1 MSDQRHE
8 HRKELLRD
16 LFACTFNGLHPER
29 MESVKNLEYIKKI
42 LAELTDLDSVI
53 QANAPERALTE
64 INKVDL
70 AIMRLIMFESKHAD
84 TPPKVLI
91 DEGIELAKE
100 FGSDS
105 SPKFINGVLAQILL

>member
-8 HRKELLRD
+8 QREELLRD
-16 LFACTFNGLHPER
+16 LFACTFNGLHTER
-29 MESVKNLEYIKKI
+29 IENVKNLEHIKEI
-42 LAELTDLDSVI
+42 LTELTDLDLII
-53 QANAPERALTE
+53 QASAPERSLTE

-84 TPPKVLI
+84 TPPKVLV

-105 SPKFINGVLAQILL
+105 SPRFINGVLAQILL